1 MKCAHE
7 WKAFPFVVLLF
18 IVSDRVNLL
27 VFYLKY
33 RKRVSVMTL
42 RREHVSVPCFSSEV
56 ILAHRVRGP
65 DGERLAVMLLQPL
78 TSCCYNSSLTMRGK
92 ERMDISLEAFF
103 IKSDSTVVAC
113 F

>member
-18 IVSDRVNLL
+18 TDRVNLL
-27 VFYLKY
+27 VFDLKC

-42 RREHVSVPCFSSEV
+42 RREHVSIPCFSSEV
-56 ILAHRVRGP
+56 ILAHRLRGP

-92 ERMDISLEAFF
+92 ERMDISLEVFF
-103 IKSDSTVVAC
+103 IKSDSTAVAC